1 VPPRSSI
8 SDSVERSWHNLT
20 RILAVADE
28 VDEGLYGDKLLNFNP
43 DVVLSC
49 GDLPWDYLEYIVS
62 RLNVPLLYVPGNH
75 DPDPP
80 PLDDTWTPLRA
91 EAPARGPQ
99 GCVNVDGRIEDA
111 AGLRIAGLGGS
122 MRYRPGPNQY
132 TQAQMRWR
140 ALPIEVLARLRRGDG
155 KRRLDVLLTHAPP
168 EGFSGKYEDLAHRGF
183 AAFNRLIKNLAPR
196 LHVHGHV
203 HPYGVIQAD
212 RKLGETLIVNV
223 VPYRLIEL

>member
-1 VPPRSSI
+1 VRPRSSI
-8 SDSVERSWHNLT
+8 SDSAERSWHNLT
-20 RILAVADE
+20 RILAIADE
-28 VDEGLYGDKLLNFNP
+28 VDEGLYGDKLLNFKP
-43 DVVLSC
+43 DIVLSC

-62 RLNVPLLYVPGNH
+62 CVNVPLLYVPGNH
-75 DPDPP
+75 DPVPP
-80 PLDDTWTPLRA
+80 PLDDMWTPLRA
-91 EAPARGPQ
+91 ETPARGPQ

-140 ALPIEVLARLRRGDG
+140 ALPIEMLARLRRSDG

-183 AAFNRLIKNLAPR
+183 AAFNRLIEKLAPR

-203 HPYGVIQAD
+203 HPYGVAQAD
-212 RKLGETLIVNV
+212 RKLGGTLIVNA
-223 VPYRLIEL
+223 VPYRLLEL

>member
-1 VPPRSSI
+1 MD
-8 SDSVERSWHNLT
+8 DS
-20 RILAVADE
+20 
-28 VDEGLYGDKLLNFNP
+28 LYGDKLLNFQA
-43 DVVLSC
+43 DIVLSC

-75 DPDPP
+75 DTVPP
-80 PLDDTWTPLRA
+80 RLDDIFTPLRV
-91 EAPARGPQ
+91 ETPARGPQ
-99 GCVNVDGRIEDA
+99 GCVNVDGRVEDA

-140 ALPIEVLARLRRGDG
+140 ALPIEMLARLRRRDG
-155 KRRLDVLLTHAPP
+155 KRRLRGPRELTPNALSSRGLLDVLVTHAPP

-196 LHVHGHV
+196 FHIHGHV
-203 HPYGVIQAD
+203 HPYGVMQPD
-212 RKLGETLIVNV
+212 RKLGATLIVNA
-223 VPYRLIEL
+223 VPYRLLEL